1 MVGQPEV
8 SQEREVLSLPIPVVS
23 DMFSGLKVFFKTRRY
38 LAYLIVFVITTLLA
52 VFFSYILSSPTFHGQ
67 PIEDILVNVFVFI
80 GATGTI
86 YFMLG
91 TLFTFLKLD
100 NLWITRRGRGRVTEL
115 KGVVWIA
122 ISFAL
127 SVFLRILIGPEV
139 LFFFAVTCWVGWI
152 GFQAYLSS
160 RTSLRIS
167 TIVEP
172 KKGSAA
178 IGLGSFIVL
187 IIGIGIIAAEAVLAL
202 YIIPNDLFG
211 IGDMLGSIF
220 ANYQAN
226 VSIHYDFLL
235 IAFGLLGLFALVS
248 LINFFRYAK
257 KGAALNIAL
266 LVVFIGIYSGYFL
279 VNVMRRTGAPQI
291 ELADVLMS
299 LFFLVYAL
307 SGIGRTVTE
316 SVEDSRGRLRDIGP
330 LFTFFL
336 ASGFFFVDSII
347 AVTNSGSAVGTWFFL
362 DWTADTT
369 YATFIFRDV
378 AKLLAFPLVALFT
391 SIVYLRTERVDR
403 IVERAREEGE
413 KYTADEV
420 DEEIAEKVPEPG
432 EDWTSERAEGV
443 EEGRPG
449 YDLSAPDPSRL
460 SVDDSRRL
468 KRVRRLGE
476 DEEEDEE

>member
-1 MVGQPEV
+1 
-8 SQEREVLSLPIPVVS
+8 
-23 DMFSGLKVFFKTRRY
+23 MFSGLKVFFKTRRY
-38 LAYLIVFVITTLLA
+38 LAYLIVFVITTVMAIL
-52 VFFSYILSSPTFHGQ
+52 FSYILTIPDFHGQ
-67 PIEDILVNVFVFI
+67 PIENILVNVFVFV

-139 LFFFAVTCWVGWI
+139 LFFFAAICWVGWI

-160 RTSLRIS
+160 RTSLRIA

-178 IGLGSFIVL
+178 IGIGSFFVL
-187 IIGIGIIAAEAVLAL
+187 IVGIGIIAAEAVLAL
-202 YIIPNDLFG
+202 WIIPNDLFG
-211 IGDMLGSIF
+211 ISSILGSIF
-220 ANYQAN
+220 TEYQNN
-226 VSIHYDFLL
+226 VLIHSDFL
-235 IAFGLLGLFALVS
+235 IVAFGLLGLFALVS

-266 LVVFIGIYSGYFL
+266 LVVFIAIYSGYFL
-279 VNVMRRTGAPQI
+279 VNVMRRTGAPSI

-299 LFFLVYAL
+299 IFFLAYAL

-316 SVEDSRGRLRDIGP
+316 SVEESRGRLRDVGP
-330 LFTFFL
+330 LFVFFL

-347 AVTNSGSAVGTWFFL
+347 AVTNSGSAVGSWFFL
-362 DWTADTT
+362 DWNEATT

-391 SIVYLRTERVDR
+391 SIVYLRTERVER
-403 IVERAREEGE
+403 IVERARDEGE

-420 DEEIAEKVPEPG
+420 DEEIAERVPEPG

-443 EEGRPG
+443 KEGDQG
-449 YDLSAPDPSRL
+449 HKLSAPDSSRL

-468 KRVRRLGE
+468 KKVRRLGE
-476 DEEEDEE
+476 DEEDEE